1 LGANFLWRTTLL
13 ALGASALA
21 AWNVG
26 VCLMPARS
34 LKQVI
39 MIGDVI
45 MTITYSFV
53 VIVISHSFLVAIV
66 NYLPALVFLTGAFA
80 VFYIRLRKQELLYG
94 IAGLLLMFVAARI
107 QSGGAGLNLAYFN
120 HNAIYHVVQG
130 VALALFFKSALWYV
144 DREHEEQSAI
154 EETIIPLV
162 QIAR

>member
-53 VIVISHSFLVAIV
+53 VIFISHSFLVAIV

-80 VFYIRLRKQELLYG
+80 VFYIRLRSRNCSMELP
-94 IAGLLLMFVAARI
+94 
-107 QSGGAGLNLAYFN
+107 
-120 HNAIYHVVQG
+120 
-130 VALALFFKSALWYV
+130 
-144 DREHEEQSAI
+144 DCC
-154 EETIIPLV
+154 
-162 QIAR
+162 

>member
-1 LGANFLWRTTLL
+1 MAHHSARPRSKCSGGVERRRLPD
-13 ALGASALA
+13 ASAIAQASDHDRRCDHDDYVLLCCHLHLA
-21 AWNVG
+21 FVSG
-26 VCLMPARS
+26 RHRQLPPSLGLFDGRIRS
-34 LKQVI
+34 LL
-39 MIGDVI
+39 
-45 MTITYSFV
+45 
-53 VIVISHSFLVAIV
+53 HSAS
-66 NYLPALVFLTGAFA
+66 
-80 VFYIRLRKQELLYG
+80 KQELLYG
-94 IAGLLLMFVAARI
+94 IAGLLLMFVAAGI